1 MEKIIDVRC
10 PCCNMPLKIEMK
22 LSDSGEFTVGL
33 FHYIQEA
40 EYSAITDLGYEFGI
54 MEGGEEDG
62 QR

>member
-1 MEKIIDVRC
+1 
-10 PCCNMPLKIEMK
+10 MPLKIEMK